1 MTSKGY
7 PNEQPE
13 LVVET
18 NEDLKDEAFDI
29 PPHTELT
36 IHIAGEGKGESY
48 IEYTRSDGTVRRLVT
63 VKSGG
68 ELRIRTARE
77 RIA

>member
-1 MTSKGY
+1 MSGQ
-7 PNEQPE
+7 N

-18 NEDLKDEAFDI
+18 GEELKDVAFDV

-36 IHIAGEGKGESY
+36 IHIAEEGKGESY
-48 IEYTRSDGTVRRLVT
+48 VEYTRSDGTVRRLVT

-77 RIA
+77 WNAE